1 MNDFGSLR
9 YPTYKHCP
17 SRLTIRTAAVQ
28 CSDFCIA
35 VSLLFLVVSH
45 TGMLFLDRFARVPL
59 ASSSELLD
67 HVLGEHATAT
77 KLCSCIH
84 QFQEN
89 VLPLV
94 ADDAHVLQVNHQ
106 RTALDFP
113 VHCLPC
119 GPQLRDPGRD

>member
-28 CSDFCIA
+28 CSDLCIA

-59 ASSSELLD
+59 ASPSELLD

-77 KLCSCIH
+77 KLCSCMH
-84 QFQEN
+84 QFQKS
-89 VLPLV
+89 VLSIL
-94 ADDAHVLQVNHQ
+94 ADDGYIPHVNHQ
-106 RTALDFP
+106 NAALDHL
-113 VHCLPC
+113 VDGLPC
-119 GPQLRDPGRD
+119 GPQLRNP